1 MCGDAWPRAA
11 REARA
16 NSTNSENSASCISR
30 ATQNGFSFRIQSF
43 VHTSD
48 ASFEGMQANR
58 MADGRTSKRR
68 VDDAELSDAG
78 KRHKSAGELR
88 GGRSGLEGYFDRD
101 EDAGVT
107 FGAEVTA
114 VLDGRCEVLLDYTG
128 DELIPRDSCRWL
140 QPDMKGLTRA
150 GAMGAIERQPLGL
163 LSGGEK
169 AATSTLLSQIRWTT
183 TARRRRRLRHAA
195 ARRRGDARHPL
206 HVQPV
211 APLPELVNSR
221 AFSLE
226 A

>member
-1 MCGDAWPRAA
+1 M
-11 REARA
+11 
-16 NSTNSENSASCISR
+16 
-30 ATQNGFSFRIQSF
+30 
-43 VHTSD
+43 HTSA

-68 VDDAELSDAG
+68 VDDAESFDAG

-88 GGRSGLEGYFDRD
+88 GRKIWIPEGYFDLGD

-128 DELIPRDSCRWL
+128 DRELIPTGLVRRWL
-140 QPDMKGLTRA
+140 QPDMKGLVSA
-150 GAMGAIERQPLGL
+150 LGAMGAEERQPLGL
-163 LSGGEK
+163 LERRREGSRLDVAVAEQMDDDGPPPPPPP
-169 AATSTLLSQIRWTT
+169 APRRRSP
-183 TARRRRRLRHAA
+183 ARRCTAPV
-195 ARRRGDARHPL
+195 D
-206 HVQPV
+206 VQPV